1 MNNDNS
7 KTKLSN
13 TQKPVIVNKLS
24 KKNDS
29 ISISSLVFGI
39 MSCILFFSIMY
50 SIIVGIIGLI
60 LGIIS
65 IAQKRDGFKLAIAGI
80 ISSVIGLLIGTL
92 FFIVYILFTIW
103 YFNKSLIIWIKKWLR
118 HALYVK
124 YKP

>member
-13 TQKPVIVNKLS
+13 TPKPVIVNKLS
-24 KKNDS
+24 QKNDS

-92 FFIVYILFTIW
+92 FFIVYSLFTI
-103 YFNKSLIIWIKKWLR
+103 
-118 HALYVK
+118 
-124 YKP
+124 

>member
-13 TQKPVIVNKLS
+13 TPKPVIVNKLS
-24 KKNDS
+24 QKNDS

-39 MSCILFFSIMY
+39 MSCILFSSIMY

-92 FFIVYILFTIW
+92 FFVVYILFTI
-103 YFNKSLIIWIKKWLR
+103 
-118 HALYVK
+118 
-124 YKP
+124 